1 MTKCACV
8 LLDEEVPLAQLCRG
22 SVPTSRAEEISGI
35 RAECLEPDG
44 CRLIKHICLQR
55 VTATL
60 GSP

>member
-8 LLDEEVPLAQLCRG
+8 LLDEEVPLAQLCQDQFPLPELRNLWDQ
-22 SVPTSRAEEISGI
+22 SREF
-35 RAECLEPDG
+35 RTDG